1 MWQTSEVCFFIV
13 TEAGFARR
21 SEGAWGRDPHWK
33 RSGAIITDLMI
44 NEQIRDR
51 EVRLIDTD
59 GAQLGIVA
67 GRDAQKMADDK
78 RLDLVK
84 ISPTAKPPVCKI
96 MDYSKFRFEQSKKEK
111 EARKKQR
118 TIDIKEIRL
127 SPNIDT
133 HDVNVK
139 VKKATEFLKS
149 GDKVKIT
156 IRFRGR
162 ELGRTEVAYGI
173 LNDLAQRLSEYGN
186 IEKAPKMEARSMAMF
201 MSPKPQSVEKAEKT
215 EKAEKPE
222 KIENQGVEKNA
233 ENQN

>member
-1 MWQTSEVCFFIV
+1 
-13 TEAGFARR
+13 
-21 SEGAWGRDPHWK
+21 
-33 RSGAIITDLMI
+33 MI

-59 GAQLGIVA
+59 GAQLGVVP
-67 GRDAQKMADDK
+67 GKDAQRMADEK

-118 TIDIKEIRL
+118 TVDIKEIRL

-133 HDVNVK
+133 HDINVK
-139 VKKATEFLKS
+139 VKKAKEFLND

-156 IRFRGR
+156 VRFRGR
-162 ELGRTEVAYGI
+162 ELGRTEVAHGI
-173 LNDLAQRLSEYGN
+173 FNDIVQKLSEHGN
-186 IEKAPKMEARSMAMF
+186 VEKPPKMEARTMAMF
-201 MSPKPQSVEKAEKT
+201 MSPKTQAEKDKIEKEKLEKAEQ
-215 EKAEKPE
+215 AE
-222 KIENQGVEKNA
+222 QA
-233 ENQN
+233 

>member
-1 MWQTSEVCFFIV
+1 
-13 TEAGFARR
+13 
-21 SEGAWGRDPHWK
+21 
-33 RSGAIITDLMI
+33 MI

-59 GAQLGIVA
+59 GAQLGVVP
-67 GRDAQKMADDK
+67 GRDAQKLADEK

-127 SPNIDT
+127 SPNIDK
-133 HDVNVK
+133 HDVDVK
-139 VKKATEFLKS
+139 VRKAIGFLKG

-162 ELGRTEVAYGI
+162 ELGRTEVAHVI
-173 LNDLAQRLSEYGN
+173 FNDLTQRLSEYGN
-186 IEKAPKMEARSMAMF
+186 VEKPPKMEARTMAMF
-201 MSPKPQSVEKAEKT
+201 MSPKPQQDREKSEP
-215 EKAEKPE
+215 KPE
-222 KIENQGVEKNA
+222 QKPVTA
-233 ENQN
+233 D

>member
-1 MWQTSEVCFFIV
+1 
-13 TEAGFARR
+13 
-21 SEGAWGRDPHWK
+21 
-33 RSGAIITDLMI
+33 MI
-44 NEQIRDR
+44 NEQIRDK
-51 EVRLIDTD
+51 EVRLIGTD
-59 GAQLGIVA
+59 GEQLGIVP
-67 GRDAQKMADDK
+67 GRDAQRMADEK

-133 HDVNVK
+133 HDINVK
-139 VKKATEFLKS
+139 LKKATEFLKS

-162 ELGRTEVAYGI
+162 ELGRTEVAYVI
-173 LNDLAQRLSEYGN
+173 LNDLAQKLSEHGN
-186 IEKAPKMEARSMAMF
+186 IEKPPKMEARTMAMF
-201 MSPKPQSVEKAEKT
+201 MSPKTQAEKDKAERLAAQQQAT
-215 EKAEKPE
+215 SQA
-222 KIENQGVEKNA
+222 QQQSAQALQNA
-233 ENQN
+233 

>member
-1 MWQTSEVCFFIV
+1 
-13 TEAGFARR
+13 
-21 SEGAWGRDPHWK
+21 
-33 RSGAIITDLMI
+33 MI
-44 NEQIRDR
+44 NEQIRDK

-59 GAQLGIVA
+59 GAQMGIVA
-67 GRDAQKMADDK
+67 GREAQRIADEK

-139 VKKATEFLKS
+139 VRKAIEFLKG
-149 GDKVKIT
+149 GDKVKISV
-156 IRFRGR
+156 RFRGR
-162 ELGRTEVAYGI
+162 ELGRTEIAHVI
-173 LNDLAQRLSEYGN
+173 LNDLAQKLSEYGN
-186 IEKAPKMEARSMAMF
+186 VEKPPKMEARTMAMF
-201 MSPKPQSVEKAEKT
+201 MSPKPQVLDKTEKT
-215 EKAEKPE
+215 E
-222 KIENQGVEKNA
+222 GA
-233 ENQN
+233 ENNA

>member
-1 MWQTSEVCFFIV
+1 
-13 TEAGFARR
+13 
-21 SEGAWGRDPHWK
+21 
-33 RSGAIITDLMI
+33 MI